1 VGAVGFW
8 FSGLFFLVRFSVG
21 GGAGPR
27 GWVSACGAWFLLWS
41 RRFGVGVKGPV
52 PKRSEDRHRRN
63 SPEPSRIVVS
73 GGAAPQPEGDP
84 LWCPAAQRLWRAWGE
99 SGQSRF
105 FQASD
110 WAFAQFLC
118 DELTYYLSFKR
129 HNGQILAQ
137 IMSGL
142 SSLLTTEGDRR
153 RVQVELVAEDP
164 KAGFGSVEVMA
175 EWKSRLSRMS

>member
-1 VGAVGFW
+1 MRSGFLGW
-8 FSGLFFLVRFSVG
+8 FSSFAFRLVEGLGPVG
-21 GGAGPR
+21 G
-27 GWVSACGAWFLLWS
+27 VSACGAWFLLWS

-164 KAGFGSVEVMA
+164 KAGSGSVEVMA

>member
-1 VGAVGFW
+1 M
-8 FSGLFFLVRFSVG
+8 
-21 GGAGPR
+21 
-27 GWVSACGAWFLLWS
+27 
-41 RRFGVGVKGPV
+41 
-52 PKRSEDRHRRN
+52 
-63 SPEPSRIVVS
+63 
-73 GGAAPQPEGDP
+73 
-84 LWCPAAQRLWRAWGE
+84 
-99 SGQSRF
+99 
-105 FQASD
+105 
-110 WAFAQFLC
+110 C

-164 KAGFGSVEVMA
+164 KAGSGSVEVMA

>member
-1 VGAVGFW
+1 M
-8 FSGLFFLVRFSVG
+8 
-21 GGAGPR
+21 
-27 GWVSACGAWFLLWS
+27 
-41 RRFGVGVKGPV
+41 GVKGPV

-110 WAFAQFLC
+110 
-118 DELTYYLSFKR
+118 YLSFKR

-164 KAGFGSVEVMA
+164 KAGSGSVEVMA